1 MHEEKKSA
9 CITTYTRAPKKQHHS
24 SANRAN
30 RPQNQDQANYDG
42 YTIGLITGVV
52 LMIIYA
58 LAYAF
63 LVGVRDGWWF

>member
-1 MHEEKKSA
+1 MHEEKKSP
-9 CITTYTRAPKKQHHS
+9 CITTYTRTPKHHHS

-42 YTIGLITGVV
+42 YTIGLIAGVV